1 MRIIGTGSATPQKTI
16 TNDMLATFLD
26 TSDSWITERTGIK
39 QRQIL
44 SEGESLESL
53 AIDAA
58 KSAIENAGV
67 NANDINYIICSNTAK
82 EMLAPTLSSII
93 VGGIGTQC
101 PCMDINAACAGFI
114 FALDMA
120 DSLISSGKA
129 ENILVVCA
137 EEPTRMVNW
146 NDRSTCVL
154 FGDGAG
160 AVVVSKGGEECGV
173 KTNTVSKPEVLY
185 YRSALQPT
193 PFQGEEEC
201 TALKMNGQEVFK
213 YAVSSSLHDI
223 QSLLRGRNVNK
234 DDVKYYLL
242 HQANV
247 RIIDAIL
254 HYMKVDEC
262 KFPRNI
268 SKYGNTSSASIPILL
283 DELNRAGGLERG
295 DWLVMSAFGA
305 GFTSGALLIKWDK

>member
-1 MRIIGTGSATPQKTI
+1 MRIIGTGSATPKKTI

-39 QRQIL
+39 QRQIM
-44 SEGESLESL
+44 SEGESLEAL
-53 AIDAA
+53 AVEAA

-67 NANDINYIICSNTAK
+67 TANEINYIICSNTAK

-101 PCMDINAACAGFI
+101 PCMDVNAACAGFI
-114 FALDMA
+114 FALDLA
-120 DSLISSGKA
+120 DSLLSSGKA
-129 ENILVVCA
+129 ENILIVCA
-137 EEPTRMVNW
+137 EEPTRMVDW

-160 AVVVSKGGEECGV
+160 AVVVSKGGEECTI

-185 YRSALQPT
+185 YRGALQPT

-201 TALKMNGQEVFK
+201 TALRMNGQEVFK

-223 QSLLRGRNVNK
+223 QSLLRSRNIDKEN
-234 DDVKYYLL
+234 VKYYLL

-247 RIIDAIL
+247 RIIDAIH

-268 SKYGNTSSASIPILL
+268 AKYGNTSSASIPILL
-283 DELNRAGGLERG
+283 DELNRAGGLESG